1 MAKQRATKPKAE
13 EAKLIS
19 QRIIKLS
26 KDYSVKSI
34 EKWRRAKRAAEDPH
48 VPDRTLLY
56 DLYDD
61 LKMDNHFVHIRR
73 RMYLDVTAPQFQIV
87 FDNQV
92 DEEATKLFR
101 KKWFRSFRKHAIDS
115 EHFGFS
121 LLELTKADVANQDI
135 EFTLINRKHV
145 APEQG
150 AWMVYQYDRQYHYY
164 RDTTA
169 MNYLIEV
176 GEHDNLGFLDA
187 LAPTILYK
195 KIAMLCWSEFCER
208 FGMPLVK
215 AKTNTRDV
223 KGVASLEG
231 FLRNMASKSYAIIDN
246 SEELDFVES
255 VKSDA
260 YQVFDKFIERCNSE
274 MSKAILL
281 QTLATDSGDKG
292 ARSLGDVHKDSMD
305 DVAQENRDFITDLV
319 NEQLIPLLIKNGFDL
334 AGREFVYLQQKVV
347 SKDSFEQDKWLD
359 EQFDIDE
366 QHYAD
371 KYGVKI
377 LGRKQ
382 KTAPAPAD
390 DPTQK
395 KAKKDELKAL
405 PESIMKLHADL
416 HQLYAASHKNCTH
429 G

>member
-13 EAKLIS
+13 EAKQIS
-19 QRIIKLS
+19 QRIIKMS

-56 DLYDD
+56 DLFDD
-61 LKMDNHFVHIRR
+61 LKLDNHFIHIRR
-73 RMYLDVTAPQFQIV
+73 RMALNVTAPQFQLMK
-87 FDNQV
+87 DGEV
-92 DEEATKLFR
+92 DEIATKLFR
-101 KKWFRSFRKHAIDS
+101 KKWFRKFRKDALDS

-121 LLELTKADVANQDI
+121 LLELTKADIPNQVI

-145 APEQG
+145 SPEQG
-150 AWMVYQYDRQYHYY
+150 AWMVYQYDRQYQYY
-164 RDTTA
+164 RDTPA

-176 GEHDNLGFLDA
+176 GERDNLGFLDA
-187 LAPTILYK
+187 LAPTIIYK

-215 AKTNTRDV
+215 AKTNTRDA
-223 KGVASLEG
+223 KGVSSLEG

-274 MSKAILL
+274 MSKAVLL

-292 ARSLGDVHKDSMD
+292 ARSLGEVHKDSMD
-305 DVAQENRDFITDLV
+305 DVAQENKDFVTDLV

-334 AGREFVYLQQKVV
+334 EGREFTYLQQKSVT
-347 SKDSFEQDKWLD
+347 KDSFEQDKWL
-359 EQFDIDE
+359 EENFEIDE
-366 QHYAD
+366 QHFAD

-377 LGRKQ
+377 NARKEKQ
-382 KTAPAPAD
+382 SNEDAD
-390 DPTQK
+390 KKEPGEP
-395 KAKKDELKAL
+395 KAKKEEMKAL
-405 PESIMKLHADL
+405 PDSVVKLHAAL
-416 HQLYAASHKNCTH
+416 HELYNSKHNHA
-429 G
+429 